1 MYSTYSNP
9 AYKEQRKNGKMEIGK
24 QKGRETYGSSRLISS
39 ELIKNGMQIRERKA
53 KCRGKAKCREL
64 PVFLKALNRAAVQ
77 LAMELTF
84 NSNGN

>member
-39 ELIKNGMQIRERKA
+39 ELIKNGMQMGER
-53 KCRGKAKCREL
+53 KAKCREL

-84 NSNGN
+84 NSKGN